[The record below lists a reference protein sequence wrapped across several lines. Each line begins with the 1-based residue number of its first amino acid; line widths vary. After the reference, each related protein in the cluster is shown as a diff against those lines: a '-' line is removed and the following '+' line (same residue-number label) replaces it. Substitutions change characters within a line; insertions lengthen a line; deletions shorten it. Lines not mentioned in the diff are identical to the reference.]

1 LKRYAGDSND
11 IRHKLVSEAESIKE
25 KLRANDIEFKKLSD
39 EQRWIDWLDRFE
51 KDIDKKK
58 EYSDQEKKHFLEEII
73 DEIRVFY
80 NDEKKE
86 HGLEIDF
93 NMPIVK
99 DELIYKNPLKH
110 SDGWNIKEGENL
122 YKVDSIKVDKGG
134 RPSKIA
140 G

>member
-1 LKRYAGDSND
+1 M
-11 IRHKLVSEAESIKE
+11 
-25 KLRANDIEFKKLSD
+25 
-39 EQRWIDWLDRFE
+39 
-51 KDIDKKK
+51 
-58 EYSDQEKKHFLEEII
+58 
-73 DEIRVFY
+73 FY

-99 DELIYKNPLKH
+99 DELIYKNPLRH

-140 G
+140 GWKMTKKFVQKYHVKGLNLVTVE